1 MLVYERLLTGLRSYA
16 AARLLTQLVSLAG
29 TVYLIRTLDS
39 HAFGL
44 FGIAVVAFNYFSMIY
59 DGTLTETLV
68 QRYPATP
75 LERRAVFS
83 LMLALGALTTV
94 LMVMLAKPLALLVNE
109 PEAAELIAVLACGL
123 MLTALTVMPHA
134 RLLSDM
140 AFPRLAIISGVQALV
155 TTAASIGLAYSGAGP
170 WSLVLGMLIG
180 LIVRV
185 VALNVV
191 APSVL
196 LPTFAVRE
204 AYGYL
209 RFGGILLADNILWRW
224 YVSLDTLLLGRWA
237 GTAALGYYNVAQQV
251 AELPLEKISTIANDV
266 ALPAYTELSADRRAF
281 TSLMIETMRTHA
293 AVGFPIFWG
302 IASVAA
308 VAVPVLFGAK
318 WDASVF
324 PLMALAAIAPLRLI
338 GSVETP
344 AMTGLGR
351 PDVLLRTKLI
361 VAPCMTVALLAGVR
375 FGGINGAA
383 LAWLLAFPVCYA
395 VAFRLVLRAAH
406 VPYADVLRVL
416 RGPAI
421 AAAAMAVVVCAW
433 QAFASSLTPVALLA
447 SAIAVGALTYAVIL
461 RLADPEAFQLVLN
474 RIARLIGVR
483 QAQ

>member
-1 MLVYERLLTGLRSYA
+1 M
-16 AARLLTQLVSLAG
+16 
-29 TVYLIRTLDS
+29 
-39 HAFGL
+39 
-44 FGIAVVAFNYFSMIY
+44 
-59 DGTLTETLV
+59 
-68 QRYPATP
+68 
-75 LERRAVFS
+75 
-83 LMLALGALTTV
+83 
-94 LMVMLAKPLALLVNE
+94 
-109 PEAAELIAVLACGL
+109 
-123 MLTALTVMPHA
+123 
-134 RLLSDM
+134 
-140 AFPRLAIISGVQALV
+140 
-155 TTAASIGLAYSGAGP
+155 
-170 WSLVLGMLIG
+170 
-180 LIVRV
+180 
-185 VALNVV
+185 
-191 APSVL
+191 
-196 LPTFAVRE
+196 
-204 AYGYL
+204 
-209 RFGGILLADNILWRW
+209 
-224 YVSLDTLLLGRWA
+224 SLDTLLLGRWA

-324 PLMALAAIAPLRLI
+324 PLMALAAVAPLRLI
-338 GSVETP
+338 GSIETP